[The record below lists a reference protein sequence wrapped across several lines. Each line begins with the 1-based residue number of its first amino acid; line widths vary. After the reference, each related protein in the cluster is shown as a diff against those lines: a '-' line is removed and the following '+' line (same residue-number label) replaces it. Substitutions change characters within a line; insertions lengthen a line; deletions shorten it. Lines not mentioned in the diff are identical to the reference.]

1 MTRPKPLPPLH
12 MIPPSQRPP
21 PNTTLPATQP
31 QYRVLRSFAFHPTL
45 YPGYSHRR
53 TIGFKEGLS
62 KGSNEEIEERG
73 GGRTWEAEVV
83 EESLHRKAPGGE
95 DEEMKERKE
104 RVEKRREELRE
115 EKDKKKSRRGNGYKD
130 HRPAWK
136 APGHGDMGWQT

>member
-1 MTRPKPLPPLH
+1 M
-12 MIPPSQRPP
+12 
-21 PNTTLPATQP
+21 
-31 QYRVLRSFAFHPTL
+31 
-45 YPGYSHRR
+45 
-53 TIGFKEGLS
+53 
-62 KGSNEEIEERG
+62 
-73 GGRTWEAEVV
+73 V